1 MLTASD
7 EHATLRAPVLYV
19 WLESAPDPSM
29 TSPEARTVR
38 LDVASRIELLDTI
51 QVTLSHLA
59 GLAGF
64 DEEAVHYMSV
74 AVRESVV
81 NAIKHGNRQD
91 ESKRVHLRFTIH
103 DRALE
108 IEVRDEG
115 KGFDL
120 AAVPDPLAPENL
132 LKAYGRG
139 LFFMRQFMD
148 EVTHSFPAKG
158 GTVVRMLKR
167 SYPEPPPS

>member
-81 NAIKHGNRQD
+81 NAIKHGNKLDEARRVSIEFLVQD
-91 ESKRVHLRFTIH
+91 N
-103 DRALE
+103 ALE
-108 IEVRDEG
+108 ISVQDQG
-115 KGFDL
+115 AGFDPGQ
-120 AAVPDPLAPENL
+120 VPDPVAEENL

-139 LFFMRQFMD
+139 IFFMRSFMD
-148 EVTHSFPAKG
+148 DVSFAFPARG
-158 GTVVRMLKR
+158 GTKVTMVKR
-167 SYPEPPPS
+167 VAPTAG

>member
-1 MLTASD
+1 MTKASD
-7 EHATLRAPVLYV
+7 
-19 WLESAPDPSM
+19 D
-29 TSPEARTVR
+29 RTVT
-38 LDVASRIELLDTI
+38 LDLASRYEMLDLV
-51 QVTLSHLA
+51 QSVLVQCCTLV
-59 GLAGF
+59 GF
-64 DEEAVHYMSV
+64 EDEATHYMSV

-91 ESKRVHLRFTIH
+91 ESKRVHLQFTIH

-115 KGFDL
+115 KGFDP

-167 SYPEPPPS
+167 SHPEALPSS